1 MKRAWLVPLVIL
13 SVIPAARATGVVG
26 KIEHSRKSAHG
37 WESRQGAE
45 ARRSLRRSA
54 SLSGEMNAAAILI
67 PLMRRV
73 ENGGMALSSP
83 AVTRLVQSCKVFS
96 ATPLVGSAWAYCH
109 GTGAHVIP
117 YLPNSGMA
125 QQILFGVGNAG
136 GLTGL
141 CSGNRMFYGQVFNH
155 IGQADKPGMI
165 PDSMLAPQ
173 WLGELKTRWFREAVP
188 MYGARI
194 APPLF
199 ATLCYSTEAKVVA
212 DAERIL
218 ADSAPPVVHDGRKV
232 YEITQGEA
240 ERALV
245 AAGSRSALAASMRL
259 LDPAFSPGN
268 GCVVPVKGDAVYNP
282 SENTWSCAGM
292 QVNAGQR
299 SAQAGGLTIL
309 GDGTFWGRSL
319 KVALTSESSAERS
332 HSRSSS
338 TFSNGEAS
346 TSGSATLNQL
356 P

>member
-13 SVIPAARATGVVG
+13 SAIPAAQAAGVVG

-45 ARRSLRRSA
+45 ARRSLRHSA

-73 ENGGMALSSP
+73 EDGGMALSSP

-125 QQILFGVGNAG
+125 QQILFGTGVAG
-136 GLTGL
+136 GQTGL
-141 CSGNRMFYGQVFNH
+141 CSGDRMFYGQVGTAQG
-155 IGQADKPGMI
+155 IEKAGMI

-173 WLGELKTRWFREAVP
+173 WPGELKTRWFREAIP

-245 AAGSRSALAASMRL
+245 EAGSRGALAASMRL

-268 GCVVPVKGDAVYNP
+268 GCVVPVKGDAAYNP
-282 SENTWSCAGM
+282 SENTWSCAGV

-309 GDGTFWGRSL
+309 GDGAFWGRSL

-332 HSRSSS
+332 RSRSSS

-346 TSGSATLNQL
+346 TSGSATLNQA